1 MFFADKKVKAHQ
13 VPQVTFPFMI
23 ILSLKFNCA
32 VENIEE
38 MRVDGKM
45 NNDDKLASIK
55 LVYGNSWRK
64 CDIK

>member
-1 MFFADKKVKAHQ
+1 
-13 VPQVTFPFMI
+13 MI